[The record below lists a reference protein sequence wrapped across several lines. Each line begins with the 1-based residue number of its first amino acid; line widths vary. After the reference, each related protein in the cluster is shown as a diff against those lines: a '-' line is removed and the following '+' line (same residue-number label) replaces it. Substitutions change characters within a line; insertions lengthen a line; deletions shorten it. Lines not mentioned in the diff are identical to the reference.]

1 MLSKSIFIFFLLA
14 SSIFFDLNQ
23 LLAFLSKKRMTPI
36 SDTELLELIRNPA
49 TQEQGFRVLIENYQV
64 RVYGVIRKMVVI
76 HEDADDV
83 LQNTFIKAFKNI
95 RKFKGDSSLFTW
107 LYRIAINESLNFLE
121 KKKRHLFFPLEDHQ
135 KVMEEY
141 LDNSPY
147 FGGEEIEKKLQKILL
162 SLPEKQRLVFNL
174 KYYEDLS
181 YEEISQITDTSIG
194 SLKASYHHATKK
206 IENAIKLMDPYDR

>member
-1 MLSKSIFIFFLLA
+1 
-14 SSIFFDLNQ
+14 
-23 LLAFLSKKRMTPI
+23 MTPI

-49 TQEQGFRVLIENYQV
+49 TQEQGFRGLIENYQV

-135 KVMEEY
+135 KVMEAY